1 MDPGTSRPG
10 GLRWAL
16 FEVWFEQSAA
26 YWRESPDSSAGFSKV
41 SDDFF
46 GGWSNR
52 PSRQMIANCSK
63 RYVPE
68 GRERVS
74 LRLVVF

>member
-1 MDPGTSRPG
+1 
-10 GLRWAL
+10 
-16 FEVWFEQSAA
+16 VWFEQSAA

-52 PSRQMIANCSK
+52 ARPTS
-63 RYVPE
+63 VPE
-68 GRERVS
+68 RRERVS